1 MHKKSNTYSSSA
13 PLKSGPNMT
22 GYYMGESSN
31 LMAMMQKGGPT
42 SRGAA
47 LLARAIQGTSD
58 QDRLEEIQGEE
69 AKRQGRGS
77 LFGKGLGLLGGL
89 AGAAI
94 GGPAGAAIGTSLGKG
109 FGEKLGAG
117 RAKDY
122 DTSGTVFGQ
131 QAFRDVDEASDE
143 FNEGILGR
151 AGMAGLQAGLT
162 AGLTPGGGIYGAYNP
177 LTGSGRQGI
186 SSLVSGTGITGFS
199 GDQGLFRFASPDF
212 TEVATDKFG
221 TEILPGM
228 AVDEYGYVNPLR
240 GAQDGGLIEY
250 QYGGGVGS
258 VDSVLKDAGI
268 LATPEQL
275 ALFQQFDPSQL
286 NQLAQSMQQSLMQGT
301 QETDRQMAESGFTE
315 SGAIEQAQAQ
325 QREMAQDQFEQA
337 EESAQSGFVSD
348 TLAQAADDVRSGV
361 EFNTY
366 VPYEAV
372 TPVEGSELPTV
383 YQGDNISFQG
393 TRYRWD
399 SNTGKYVVFTGP
411 NRPSGASDINL
422 KESINLI
429 GRSDNNVNIYT
440 FKYRDKKYGDGV
452 YQGVMAQEVPWAS
465 YKMNDGYLAVDYN
478 KVDVDFK
485 RVG

>member
-22 GYYMGESSN
+22 GYYMGESPN
-31 LMAMMQKGGPT
+31 LMTMMQQGGQT

-47 LLARAIQGTSD
+47 ILARSRQARAD

-109 FGEKLGAG
+109 FGERLGAG
-117 RAKDY
+117 RARDY

-131 QAFRDVDEASDE
+131 RAFRGVDDASDE
-143 FNEGILGR
+143 FNQGILGR

-162 AGLTPGGGIYGAYNP
+162 AGLTPGGGIYGTYNP

-250 QYGGGVGS
+250 QYGGS
-258 VDSVLKDAGI
+258 VDIENILKGAGVT
-268 LATPEQL
+268 ATPEQL
-275 ALFQQFDPSQL
+275 ALFEQFDPTQL
-286 NQLAQSMQQSLMQGT
+286 SNLADGLRQGLIQGT
-301 QETDRQMAESGFTE
+301 QQAQQQIAGSGFAG

-325 QREMAQDQFEQA
+325 QREMAQDQFTQA
-337 EESAQSGFVSD
+337 QESAQRDFESQ
-348 TLAQAADDVRSGV
+348 TLADLAMFEDQEVKFG
-361 EFNTY
+361 TY
-366 VPYEAV
+366 TPYETV
-372 TPVEGSELPTV
+372 TPVEGSELPTA

-465 YKMNDGYLAVDYN
+465 YKMNDGYLAVDYS

-485 RVG
+485 RLG

>member
-1 MHKKSNTYSSSA
+1 
-13 PLKSGPNMT
+13 MT
-22 GYYMGESSN
+22 GYYMGESPN
-31 LMAMMQKGGPT
+31 LMTMMQQGGQT

-47 LLARAIQGTSD
+47 ILARSRQARAD
-58 QDRLEEIQGEE
+58 QDKLEEIQKEE

-77 LFGKGLGLLGGL
+77 LVGKGLGLVGGL
-89 AGAAI
+89 AGAVI
-94 GGPAGAAIGTSLGKG
+94 GGPVGAAIGTGLLKG

-117 RAKDY
+117 RARDY

-162 AGLTPGGGIYGAYNP
+162 AGLTPGGGIYGTYNP
-177 LTGSGRQGI
+177 LTGSGIKNIG
-186 SSLVSGTGITGFS
+186 SLVSGTGITGFS
-199 GDQGLFRFASPDF
+199 GNQGLFRFASPDLA
-212 TEVATDKFG
+212 EVATDKFG
-221 TEILPGM
+221 TEIIPGM

-240 GAQDGGLIEY
+240 EAQDGGLIEY
-250 QYGGGVGS
+250 QYGGGVS
-258 VDSVLKDAGI
+258 DIQGI
-268 LATPEQL
+268 LRNAGVTATPEQL
-275 ALFQQFDPSQL
+275 ALFEQFDPTQL
-286 NQLAQSMQQSLMQGT
+286 NQLAQGMQQSLMQGT
-301 QETDRQMAESGFTE
+301 QQAGEAMSQAGFAG
-315 SGAIEQAQAQ
+315 SGAIQQSQAQ
-325 QREMAQDQFEQA
+325 QREMAQDQFAQA
-337 EESAQSGFVSD
+337 QESAQRDFESQ
-348 TLAQAADDVRSGV
+348 TLADLAMFEDQGA
-361 EFNTY
+361 EFGTY
-366 VPYEAV
+366 TPYETV
-372 TPVEGSELPTV
+372 TPVQGSELPTA

>member
-1 MHKKSNTYSSSA
+1 
-13 PLKSGPNMT
+13 MT
-22 GYYMGESSN
+22 GYYMGESPN
-31 LMAMMQKGGPT
+31 LMAMMQQGGQT

-47 LLARAIQGTSD
+47 ILARSRQARAD
-58 QDRLEEIQGEE
+58 QDRLEEIQKEE

-77 LFGKGLGLLGGL
+77 LVGKGLGLLGGL
-89 AGAAI
+89 AGAVI

-109 FGEKLGAG
+109 FGERLGAG
-117 RAKDY
+117 RARDY

-162 AGLTPGGGIYGAYNP
+162 AGLTPGGGIYGTYNP
-177 LTGSGRQGI
+177 LTGSGIKNIG
-186 SSLVSGTGITGFS
+186 SLASGTGITGFS
-199 GDQGLFRFASPDF
+199 GDQGLFRFASPNF
-212 TEVATDKFG
+212 TEVATDNFG

-240 GAQDGGLIEY
+240 GAQSGGLIEY
-250 QYGGGVGS
+250 QYGGS
-258 VDSVLKDAGI
+258 VDIENILKGAGVT
-268 LATPEQL
+268 ATPEQL
-275 ALFQQFDPSQL
+275 ALFEQFDPTQL
-286 NQLAQSMQQSLMQGT
+286 SNLADGLRQGLIQGT
-301 QETDRQMAESGFTE
+301 QQAGQQIAGSDFAG

-325 QREMAQDQFEQA
+325 QREMAQDQFAQA
-337 EESAQSGFVSD
+337 QESAQRDFESQ
-348 TLAQAADDVRSGV
+348 TLADLAMFEDQGA
-361 EFNTY
+361 EFDIYT
-366 VPYEAV
+366 PYETV
-372 TPVEGSELPTV
+372 TPVQGSELPTA

-399 SNTGKYVVFTGP
+399 SNTGKYVVFRGP